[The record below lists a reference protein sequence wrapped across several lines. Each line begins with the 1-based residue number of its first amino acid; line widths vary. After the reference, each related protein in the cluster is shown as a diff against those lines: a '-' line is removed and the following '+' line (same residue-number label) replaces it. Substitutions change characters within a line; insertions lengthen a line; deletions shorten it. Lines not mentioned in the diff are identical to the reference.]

1 MRKRLHYTPN
11 QITTNLYT
19 SGSQWM
25 TEDGV
30 EYIGL
35 YHTYVTNET
44 FTQAMWDLQKSKQL
58 LPYVEKNSLLD
69 QYKKIKTVKTDFQQP
84 QPHSVVITEQDRKL
98 GYINRYFVKK
108 VNEQT
113 IIEINADQF
122 ELLSLNKIDS
132 NLFISTMIEWSITGP
147 LENSYANGTT
157 ILGVKTKN
165 HKAIVEAETI
175 LQGIINK
182 LTNLIEYYSDTDFVT
197 PKDINA

>member
-19 SGSQWM
+19 SGSEWM
-25 TEDGV
+25 TDDGV

-35 YHTYVTNET
+35 YHKYVTNET
-44 FTQAMWDLQKSKQL
+44 FTQAMWDLQTSKQL
-58 LPYVEKNSLLD
+58 LPYIEKNSLLE
-69 QYKKIKTVKTDFQQP
+69 QYKKIKTVKTDFLQP
-84 QPHSVVITEQDRKL
+84 QTYSVIITEQDRKL

-113 IIEINADQF
+113 IIEINAEQF
-122 ELLSLNKIDS
+122 ELLSSNKIDS

-165 HKAIVEAETI
+165 YKTIVDAENI
-175 LQGIINK
+175 LQGIISK
-182 LTNLIEYYSDTDFVT
+182 LTNLIEYYSDTDFVA

>member
-1 MRKRLHYTPN
+1 
-11 QITTNLYT
+11 
-19 SGSQWM
+19 
-25 TEDGV
+25 
-30 EYIGL
+30 
-35 YHTYVTNET
+35 
-44 FTQAMWDLQKSKQL
+44 
-58 LPYVEKNSLLD
+58 
-69 QYKKIKTVKTDFQQP
+69 
-84 QPHSVVITEQDRKL
+84 
-98 GYINRYFVKK
+98 VKK

>member
-19 SGSQWM
+19 SGSEWM
-25 TEDGV
+25 TDDGV

-35 YHTYVTNET
+35 YHKYVTKET
-44 FTQAMWDLQKSKQL
+44 FTQPMWDLQKSKQL
-58 LPYVEKNSLLD
+58 LPYIEKNSLLE

-84 QPHSVVITEQDRKL
+84 QTYLVIITEQDRKL

-113 IIEINADQF
+113 IIEINAEQF
-122 ELLSLNKIDS
+122 ELLASNKIDS
-132 NLFISTMIEWSITGP
+132 NLFISTMIEWSITGS

-157 ILGVKTKN
+157 ILGVKVKN
-165 HKAIVEAETI
+165 YKAVVEAENV
-175 LQGIINK
+175 LQGIISK

-197 PKDINA
+197 PQDINA

>member
-1 MRKRLHYTPN
+1 
-11 QITTNLYT
+11 
-19 SGSQWM
+19 M
-25 TEDGV
+25 TDDGV

-35 YHTYVTNET
+35 YHKYVTNET
-44 FTQAMWDLQKSKQL
+44 FTQAMWDLQTSKQL
-58 LPYVEKNSLLD
+58 LPYIEKNSLLE
-69 QYKKIKTVKTDFQQP
+69 QYKKIKTVKTDFLQP
-84 QPHSVVITEQDRKL
+84 QTYSVIITEQDRKL

-113 IIEINADQF
+113 IIEINAEQF
-122 ELLSLNKIDS
+122 ELLSSNKIDS

-165 HKAIVEAETI
+165 YKTIVDAENI
-175 LQGIINK
+175 LQGIISK
-182 LTNLIEYYSDTDFVT
+182 LTNLIEYYSDTDFVA